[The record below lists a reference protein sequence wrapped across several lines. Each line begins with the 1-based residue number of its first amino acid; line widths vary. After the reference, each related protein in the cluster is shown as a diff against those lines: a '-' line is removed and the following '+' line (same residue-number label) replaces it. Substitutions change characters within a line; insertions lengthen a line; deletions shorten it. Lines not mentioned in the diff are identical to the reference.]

1 LKLYYY
7 IIRRIGIAVLVLLG
21 VTVLT
26 FYLIRG
32 LPGINPIVA
41 YVTPTTPLNQ
51 YPIIAKEQGFD
62 NPLYIQYFIY
72 MKDLLTG
79 NWGYSRSVDLPVTQA
94 IESFFPATLEL
105 TLAALVLALAGG
117 FGLGLISALRNRK
130 WSDYVSRVISI
141 ESVSLPPFW
150 LGIIFSL
157 AAFYVG
163 QSGLPTLPLDGRV
176 SQLVLIQHPLTYIT
190 GLYLLDSLLTGNW
203 PIFENAFL
211 HLILPALTL
220 SLFPMGLIARTI
232 RASVL
237 DVLSQDHVVF
247 ALSKGL
253 SRRRLV
259 WRHVI
264 RNSLIAVLTILGLVV
279 ASLLG
284 GSVLVESVFAWP
296 GMGQWAANSITS
308 NDTAGIMGF
317 TILTAAAFVFINL
330 TVDLAYLFIDPRI
343 RY

>member
-1 LKLYYY
+1 LKLYFYAL
-7 IIRRIGIAVLVLLG
+7 RRIGIAVLVLLG
-21 VTVLT
+21 ITVLT

-32 LPGINPIVA
+32 LPGINPIVS

-105 TLAALVLALAGG
+105 TLAALVVALIGG
-117 FGLGLISALRNRK
+117 FGLGLTSALRNRK
-130 WSDYVSRVISI
+130 PADYVSRVISI

-150 LGIIFSL
+150 IGIIFSL
-157 AAFYVG
+157 AAFYIG

-176 SQLVLIQHPLTYIT
+176 TQLVLIEHPLTHIT
-190 GLYLLDSLLTGNW
+190 GLYLLDSLLTANW
-203 PIFENAFL
+203 PVFENAFL

-220 SLFPMGLIARTI
+220 SLFPMGVISRTV

-237 DVLSQDHVVF
+237 DVLSQDHVIF

-253 SRRRLV
+253 SRRRLI
-259 WRHVI
+259 WSHVVK
-264 RNSLIAVLTILGLVV
+264 NSLIAVLTILGLVV
-279 ASLLG
+279 ATLLG

-317 TILTAAAFVFINL
+317 TIVTAAFFVFINL
-330 TVDLAYLFIDPRI
+330 AVDIAYVFIDPRI